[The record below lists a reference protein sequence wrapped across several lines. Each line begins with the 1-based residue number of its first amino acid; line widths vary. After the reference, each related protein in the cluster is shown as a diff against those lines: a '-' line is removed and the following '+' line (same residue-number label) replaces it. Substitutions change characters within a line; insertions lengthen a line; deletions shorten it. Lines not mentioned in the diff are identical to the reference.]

1 MSTSFLLVIFNDCN
15 KNSRF
20 CLMWKNLDQGPLKEY
35 KLKILVCQVTWVG
48 ADVSFLKEI
57 CLFFRTFGRMGAF
70 DLLSLLFIV

>member
-1 MSTSFLLVIFNDCN
+1 
-15 KNSRF
+15 
-20 CLMWKNLDQGPLKEY
+20 MWKNLDQGPLKEY